1 MLLTIDVGNTNSAI
15 GVYQG
20 NTLLGNWTF
29 SMAQERSSDEI
40 GILLI
45 SILNYGGIS
54 LCS

>member
-29 SMAQERSSDEI
+29 LAQERSSMR
-40 GILLI
+40 
-45 SILNYGGIS
+45 
-54 LCS
+54 